1 MTMAVLRVP
10 TVPNCPVEAGSKQ
23 SFGLMSLRR
32 NERLNFVENGEF
44 DPSIAVYDDN
54 YQNSQAH
61 SPKFQ
66 DHMRSV
72 LELLKAQLPSGSKL
86 VEVGCGK
93 GDFLELA
100 VADGHFHA
108 YGYDAT
114 YEGNSSRIEK
124 RYLSGED
131 RIEADLVVLRHVL
144 EHIQKPHD
152 FLQLLREVF
161 GNALVYVEVPS
172 LDWILANQAFFDI
185 TYEHVNYFSATAL
198 SRLFDDNVR
207 AKGRLFEEQYQYVV
221 APLTAVSTEF
231 GDIYQNDAWETLS
244 FISLFPG
251 LTSRI
256 EAVARDL
263 APSSRFFIWGA
274 ATKGCMFLLHYLN
287 HGGLREQIAF
297 AVDIN
302 PAKAGKLLPGSLVP
316 ICSPETFFAEVSDH
330 DLLLICNPNYA
341 VEIRQQLT
349 QKGLP
354 GLRVECL

>member
-1 MTMAVLRVP
+1 MAVLRVP
-10 TVPNCPVEAGSKQ
+10 TVPNCPVSAEGEQ

-32 NERLNFVENGEF
+32 NERLDFVENGEF

-66 DHMRSV
+66 NHMRSV
-72 LELLKAQLPSGSKL
+72 LELLKTHLPEGSKL

-100 VADGHFHA
+100 VADGHFNA

-124 RYLSGED
+124 RYLTGED

-152 FLQLLREVF
+152 FLQLLRKIF

-185 TYEHVNYFSATAL
+185 TYEHVNYFSKTAL
-198 SRLFDDNVR
+198 SWLFDDDVR
-207 AKGRLFEEQYQYVV
+207 AKGGLFEEQYQYVL
-221 APLTAVSTEF
+221 APLTAVSTQF
-231 GDIYQNDAWETLS
+231 GEVYRTDAWEALEFS
-244 FISLFPG
+244 SLFPN

-256 EAVARDL
+256 EAIASSVG
-263 APSSRFFIWGA
+263 PSTRIFIWGA

-287 HGGLREQIAF
+287 HGASREQIAF

-302 PAKAGKLLPGSLVP
+302 PAKSGKLLPGSLVP
-316 ICSPETFFAEVSDH
+316 IHSPETFFSAVSNQ
-330 DLLLICNPNYA
+330 DLLLISNPNYA
-341 VEIRQQLT
+341 AEIRQQLA
-349 QKGLP
+349 QRSLS

>member
-1 MTMAVLRVP
+1 MQALRVP
-10 TVPNCPVEAGSKQ
+10 TVPNCPVDAADDQ

-32 NERLNFVENGEF
+32 NQRLNLVENGEF

-72 LELLKAQLPSGSKL
+72 LELLKAQLPSGSKM

-100 VADGHFHA
+100 AADGHFHA

-124 RYLSGED
+124 RYLTGED

-152 FLQLLREVF
+152 FLHLLRKVI

-172 LDWILANQAFFDI
+172 LDWISANQAFFDI

-207 AKGRLFEEQYQYVV
+207 AKGRLFEEQYQYVI

-244 FISLFPG
+244 FSSLFPG

-256 EAVARDL
+256 EAVASGL
-263 APSSRFFIWGA
+263 GPSSRLFIWGA

-287 HGGLREQIAF
+287 HGGRRKQIAF

-316 ICSPETFFAEVSDH
+316 ICSPDTFFAEVKDH

-341 VEIRQQLT
+341 AEIRQQLT
-349 QKGLP
+349 QKGLS

>member
-1 MTMAVLRVP
+1 MAVLRVP
-10 TVPNCPVEAGSKQ
+10 TVPNRPVEAGGKQ

-32 NERLNFVENGEF
+32 NERLNFIENGEF

-66 DHMRSV
+66 EHMKSV
-72 LELLKAQLPSGSKL
+72 LELLKTQLPAGSKL

-124 RYLSGED
+124 RYLSGKD
-131 RIEADLVVLRHVL
+131 RIKADLVVLRHVL

-152 FLQLLREVF
+152 FLQLLRNVF
-161 GNALVYVEVPS
+161 DDALVYVEVPS
-172 LDWILANQAFFDI
+172 MDWILANQAFFDI
-185 TYEHVNYFSATAL
+185 TYEHVNYFSEIAL

-207 AKGRLFEEQYQYVV
+207 DKGRLFEEQYQYVI

-231 GDIYQNDAWETLS
+231 GDIYQNDAWETLNFS
-244 FISLFPG
+244 SLFPD

-256 EAVARDL
+256 DAVATSL
-263 APSSRFFIWGA
+263 GSASRLFIWGA

-287 HGGLREQIAF
+287 RGKPRTQIAC

-302 PAKAGKLLPGSLVP
+302 PAKAGKLLPGSLIP
-316 ICSPETFFAEVSDH
+316 ICSPATFFTEVSNQ

-341 VEIRQQLT
+341 AEIRQQLT
-349 QKGLP
+349 QKGLSGP
-354 GLRVECL
+354 RVECL